1 MEASPSQQ
9 LGTRLAWEHQQ
20 GDDWRCKHKHIEHT
34 ADTHACAKS
43 ACQCQQFDS
52 PWVCNCD
59 HAWSE
64 HKQVEVQKQLL
75 PAAATL
81 LEAVADLNR
90 WDLLKRGQ
98 EGDGGK
104 QQGG

>member
-1 MEASPSQQ
+1 MTSCLWAPFISSY
-9 LGTRLAWEHQQ
+9 L
-20 GDDWRCKHKHIEHT
+20 T
-34 ADTHACAKS
+34 AC
-43 ACQCQQFDS
+43 S

-75 PAAATL
+75 PAAASL

-98 EGDGGK
+98 EDNGGK
-104 QQGG
+104 Q